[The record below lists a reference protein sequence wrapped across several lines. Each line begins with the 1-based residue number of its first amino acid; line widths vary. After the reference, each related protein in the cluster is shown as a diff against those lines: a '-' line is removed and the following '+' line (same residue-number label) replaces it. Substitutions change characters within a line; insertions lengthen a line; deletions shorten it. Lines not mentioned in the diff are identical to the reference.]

1 MSVTLTPGF
10 RLACWRALSMKS
22 LGSTPSARF
31 FRAQDLFST
40 AAAVLENRL
49 RDI

>member
-1 MSVTLTPGF
+1 
-10 RLACWRALSMKS
+10 MKGP
-22 LGSTPSARF
+22 GSTTSARF

-49 RDI
+49 PDM